1 MQTTNQVSGRL
12 CVEIERTSG
21 SLPELVGTDSSLS
34 GTVSVRLTI
43 KAATSLPPS
52 LSHMV
57 FCQYMFWGD
66 CDITTVQ
73 PLNRSTGSD
82 SFTFEHSREIQV
94 SVSEEFL
101 EHCSEGA
108 LSIEVYGHRS
118 SGVAF
123 AWQVC
128 CHCLKDLNLNFKLNP
143 KPG

>member
-1 MQTTNQVSGRL
+1 MFLLPMTTMNQVSGRL

-21 SLPELVGTDSSLS
+21 SLPELVGTDLSLS

-73 PLNRSTGSD
+73 PLNRNTGTD

-108 LSIEVYGHRS
+108 LSIEVYGHRT
-118 SGVAF
+118 SGAAF

-128 CHCLKDLNLNFKLNP
+128 SNFTFI
-143 KPG
+143 

>member
-1 MQTTNQVSGRL
+1 MTTMNQVSGRL

-21 SLPELVGTDSSLS
+21 SLPELATDSNLS

-73 PLNRSTGSD
+73 PLNRSTGSE
-82 SFTFEHSREIQV
+82 SFTFVLVVKTFENSTAQRV
-94 SVSEEFL
+94 PSE
-101 EHCSEGA
+101 CSQ
-108 LSIEVYGHRS
+108 L
-118 SGVAF
+118 
-123 AWQVC
+123 
-128 CHCLKDLNLNFKLNP
+128 
-143 KPG
+143 